1 MIIRTK
7 KKNFMSIA
15 YHQGKAFKRF
25 KDKENFIKLVNDFKV
40 YKNTIISKI
49 NIFKL
54 IDKHPKLMNSSVILS
69 FLRNYYK
76 DIKKICNKN
85 LNEFDQV
92 NVICLRKN
100 F

>member
-1 MIIRTK
+1 
-7 KKNFMSIA
+7 MSIA

-54 IDKHPKLMNSSVILS
+54 IDKHPKLMNSSAILG
-69 FLRNYYK
+69 FLRKYYK

-85 LNEFDQV
+85 LNEFD
-92 NVICLRKN
+92 
-100 F
+100 